1 MVKRENL
8 LVIAGLFWIF
18 AGVNVAGIGVRSF
31 FSVDAG
37 AWPWML
43 TVMAVVFA
51 LFGLMFRK
59 VSRKHAARIMAH
71 PRDRVSFIRTF
82 DAKGYLIIAIM
93 MGGGIA
99 LRAFNLVPLEFIG
112 SFYPGLGTA
121 LALTGATLIA
131 ARWGRGPALSPSKA
145 PKLDKGGK

>member
-8 LVIAGLFWIF
+8 LVIAGLFWLF

-31 FSVDAG
+31 FSVEVG

-43 TVMAVVFA
+43 AVMAVVFVA
-51 LFGLMFRK
+51 FGLMFRK

-99 LRAFNLVPLEFIG
+99 LPAGDAVRRFPHRRPQNWIKAGNDRSLLRLTPL
-112 SFYPGLGTA
+112 
-121 LALTGATLIA
+121 
-131 ARWGRGPALSPSKA
+131 WG
-145 PKLDKGGK
+145 

>member
-31 FSVDAG
+31 FETGSS

-43 TVMAVVFA
+43 VVMAVVFIG
-51 LFGLMFRK
+51 FGLMFRK

-71 PRDRVSFIRTF
+71 PCDRVSFIHTF
-82 DAKGYLIIAIM
+82 DAKGYLIIAVM

-99 LRAFNLVPLEFIG
+99 LRAFNLVPQEFIG
-112 SFYPGLGTA
+112 SFYPGLGAA

-131 ARWGRGPALSPSKA
+131 ARWGKGPALA
-145 PKLDKGGK
+145 R